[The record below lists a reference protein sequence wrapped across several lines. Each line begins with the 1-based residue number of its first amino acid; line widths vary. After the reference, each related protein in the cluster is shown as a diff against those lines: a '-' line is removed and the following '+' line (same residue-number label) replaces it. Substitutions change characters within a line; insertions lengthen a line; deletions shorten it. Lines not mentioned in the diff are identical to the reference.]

1 MYTNEMDRS
10 PIQKFYSGSNIFVT
24 GATGFMGKCLL
35 EKLLRSCPDIN
46 LIYILVREKRGKSS
60 ETRLEELFQDVV
72 RTLEYTVDYMI
83 LICVTLS
90 QIFSKLKEQTDKYR
104 EKVVA
109 ISGDVSLPGLGLTLH
124 DKDLLQ
130 NKIDI
135 VFHVA
140 ATVRFDEK
148 IKLAV
153 TINLTGT
160 REMLN
165 LCKEMKHLKVS

>member
-72 RTLEYTVDYMI
+72 RT
-83 LICVTLS
+83 
-90 QIFSKLKEQTDKYR
+90 
-104 EKVVA
+104 
-109 ISGDVSLPGLGLTLH
+109 
-124 DKDLLQ
+124 
-130 NKIDI
+130 
-135 VFHVA
+135 
-140 ATVRFDEK
+140 
-148 IKLAV
+148 
-153 TINLTGT
+153 
-160 REMLN
+160 
-165 LCKEMKHLKVS
+165 

>member
-1 MYTNEMDRS
+1 M
-10 PIQKFYSGSNIFVT
+10 
-24 GATGFMGKCLL
+24 
-35 EKLLRSCPDIN
+35 
-46 LIYILVREKRGKSS
+46 
-60 ETRLEELFQDVV
+60 
-72 RTLEYTVDYMI
+72 
-83 LICVTLS
+83 
-90 QIFSKLKEQTDKYR
+90 
-104 EKVVA
+104 VA
-109 ISGDVSLPGLGLTLH
+109 ISGDVSLPGLGLTMH